1 MTVCCTVQLNDRT
14 GLATDVDYP
23 FEEWVGSGSP
33 NTCGR
38 RLFLT
43 NLCTLVCWW
52 GTIVVRMMSLLDIR
66 ASLPELVQ
74 RIAFT
79 EEWLTGV
86 VEKGGEEDAAV
97 APQRGGHVRLPQHHQ
112 SLWT

>member
-1 MTVCCTVQLNDRT
+1 MWIIPLKNGRGRVYPTHVGGGFFSQIYRLWFVGGKHSGEDVAGHDEGGGHLCLN
-14 GLATDVDYP
+14 LYK
-23 FEEWVGSGSP
+23 
-33 NTCGR
+33 
-38 RLFLT
+38 
-43 NLCTLVCWW
+43 
-52 GTIVVRMMSLLDIR
+52 I
-66 ASLPELVQ
+66 
-74 RIAFT
+74 FT

>member
-1 MTVCCTVQLNDRT
+1 MWIVPLKNGWGRVYPTHVGFSHKFIDF
-14 GLATDVDYP
+14 GLL
-23 FEEWVGSGSP
+23 VG
-33 NTCGR
+33 N
-38 RLFLT
+38 
-43 NLCTLVCWW
+43 
-52 GTIVVRMMSLLDIR
+52 IAVRMLLDMMR

>member
-1 MTVCCTVQLNDRT
+1 MTVCCTVQLDDRT
-14 GLATDVDYP
+14 GLATEVDFA
-23 FEEWVGSGSP
+23 FEEWVGSGLP
-33 NTCGR
+33 NTCG
-38 RLFLT
+38 L
-43 NLCTLVCWW
+43 LV
-52 GTIVVRMMSLLDIR
+52 GNILVRMLLDMMTDEGGGHLCLNLYKI
-66 ASLPELVQ
+66 
-74 RIAFT
+74 FT

>member
-1 MTVCCTVQLNDRT
+1 MWIIPLKNGWGRV
-14 GLATDVDYP
+14 YP
-23 FEEWVGSGSP
+23 THVGGGFLEFDFGS
-33 NTCGR
+33 
-38 RLFLT
+38 
-43 NLCTLVCWW
+43 LV
-52 GTIVVRMMSLLDIR
+52 GKIVVRMLLDMMR

>member
-1 MTVCCTVQLNDRT
+1 MGGVGFTQHMWEEDFLSFSCKFIDF
-14 GLATDVDYP
+14 GL
-23 FEEWVGSGSP
+23 
-33 NTCGR
+33 
-38 RLFLT
+38 
-43 NLCTLVCWW
+43 LVEN
-52 GTIVVRMMSLLDIR
+52 IAVRMLLDMMR